1 MSDFT
6 AVDDL
11 PRGQESSNTSGLARM
26 GDMVPQRR
34 EAPEIDATDSV
45 FIIACSA

>member
-11 PRGQESSNTSGLARM
+11 PRGQESSITSGLARM
-26 GDMVPQRR
+26 ADMVPRR
-34 EAPEIDATDSV
+34 HGAPEIEAADSV

>member
-1 MSDFT
+1 MCDFT

-11 PRGQESSNTSGLARM
+11 PRGQESSITSGLAQM
-26 GDMVPQRR
+26 GDMIPQRR
-34 EAPEIDATDSV
+34 GAPEMEATDSV